1 MSRITAPIPLEKKS
15 MTGARIE
22 LKSMEK
28 RISQKRR
35 GATPLPIRDGLNPT
49 HARVPDGP
57 ITAWDFVHNLITTQR
72 HRHPEDNEAALQTRF
87 DANEVV
93 RQDGSPL
100 RPDSILATN
109 AVVYFYRIP
118 APEQP
123 VPYGIPILH
132 EDEHLLVVDKPP
144 FMATMPRARHITET
158 ATVRLRRETG
168 NNDLSPAHRLDRL
181 TSGLLVFTKDRSV
194 RGAYQT
200 LFAERRVTKTYEAIA
215 PLADVSPG
223 TIWRSRMEKTPGE
236 LQGRIVEG
244 EVNAITEVAAVEPV
258 DKNPYEMLHGSL
270 PALARY
276 TLKPHTGKTHQLR
289 LHMLQAGIPII
300 GDPIYPVIF
309 PAEAEDMRIPMH
321 LTATRISFVD
331 PLTGR
336 PREFSSQLPLESHH
350 FLSP

>member
-1 MSRITAPIPLEKKS
+1 

-22 LKSMEK
+22 LKSMGK
-28 RISQKRR
+28 RISQKGR

-49 HARVPDGP
+49 HARVAEGP
-57 ITAWDFVHNLITTQR
+57 ITAWDFVHNLIETQR
-72 HRHPEDNEAALQTRF
+72 HRHPDDNDAALQARF
-87 DANEVV
+87 TANEVV
-93 RQDGSPL
+93 SQDGTALS
-100 RPDSILATN
+100 PDSILATN
-109 AVVYFYRIP
+109 AMVYFYRMP
-118 APEQP
+118 APETP
-123 VPYGIPILH
+123 VPYNIPILH

-158 ATVRLRRETG
+158 ATVRLRRMTG
-168 NNDLSPAHRLDRL
+168 NNELSPAHRLDRL
-181 TSGLLVFTKDRSV
+181 TSGILVFTKDRSV

-215 PLADVSPG
+215 PLADVPSG
-223 TIWRSRMEKTPGE
+223 TVWRSRMEKTPGE

-244 EVNAITEVAAVEPV
+244 EINAITEVGGVEPV
-258 DKNPYEMLHGSL
+258 DKAPYEAIHGSL
-270 PALARY
+270 PEIAKY
-276 TLKPHTGKTHQLR
+276 TLKPQTGKTHQLR

-331 PLTGR
+331 PLTAR
-336 PREFSSQLPLESHH
+336 LREFSSQLPLETHH
-350 FLSP
+350 LLSP

>member
-1 MSRITAPIPLEKKS
+1 

-22 LKSMEK
+22 LKSMGK
-28 RISQKRR
+28 RISQKGR

-49 HARVPDGP
+49 HARVAEGP
-57 ITAWDFVHNLITTQR
+57 ITAWDFVHNLIVTQR
-72 HRHPEDNEAALQTRF
+72 HRHPEDNDAALQARF
-87 DANEVV
+87 TANEVV
-93 RQDGSPL
+93 SQDGTALS
-100 RPDSILATN
+100 PDSILSTN
-109 AVVYFYRIP
+109 AMVYFYRMP
-118 APEQP
+118 APETP
-123 VPYGIPILH
+123 VPYDIPILH

-158 ATVRLRRETG
+158 ATVRLRRMTG
-168 NNDLSPAHRLDRL
+168 NNELSPAHRLDRL
-181 TSGLLVFTKDRSV
+181 TSGILVFTKDRSV

-223 TIWRSRMEKTPGE
+223 TVWRSRMEKTPGE

-244 EVNAITEVAAVEPV
+244 EVNAITEIGGVEPV
-258 DKNPYEMLHGSL
+258 DKAPYEAIHGSL
-270 PALARY
+270 PEIAKY
-276 TLKPHTGKTHQLR
+276 TLKPQTGKTHQLR

-331 PLTGR
+331 PLTAR
-336 PREFSSQLPLESHH
+336 PREFSSQLPLETHH
-350 FLSP
+350 LLSP

>member
-1 MSRITAPIPLEKKS
+1 

-22 LKSMEK
+22 LKSMGK
-28 RISQKRR
+28 RISQKGR

-49 HARVPDGP
+49 HARVAEGP
-57 ITAWDFVHNLITTQR
+57 ITAWDFVHNLIETQR
-72 HRHPEDNEAALQTRF
+72 HRHPDDNDAALQARF
-87 DANEVV
+87 TANEVV
-93 RQDGSPL
+93 SQDGTPL
-100 RPDSILATN
+100 SPDSILAAN
-109 AVVYFYRIP
+109 AMVYFYRMP
-118 APEQP
+118 APETP
-123 VPYGIPILH
+123 VPYDIPILH

-158 ATVRLRRETG
+158 ATVRLRRMTG
-168 NNDLSPAHRLDRL
+168 NNELSPAHRLDRL
-181 TSGLLVFTKDRSV
+181 TSGILVFTKDRSV

-215 PLADVSPG
+215 PLADVPPG
-223 TIWRSRMEKTPGE
+223 TVWRSRMEKTPGE

-244 EVNAITEVAAVEPV
+244 EVNAITEVGGVEPV
-258 DKNPYEMLHGSL
+258 DKAPYEAIHGSL
-270 PALARY
+270 PEIAKY
-276 TLKPHTGKTHQLR
+276 TLKPQTGKTHQLR

-331 PLTGR
+331 PLTAR
-336 PREFSSQLPLESHH
+336 PREFSSQLPLETHH
-350 FLSP
+350 LLSP

>member
-1 MSRITAPIPLEKKS
+1 M
-15 MTGARIE
+15 G
-22 LKSMEK
+22 K

>member
-1 MSRITAPIPLEKKS
+1 

-22 LKSMEK
+22 LKSMGK
-28 RISQKRR
+28 RISQKGR

-49 HARVPDGP
+49 HARVAEGP
-57 ITAWDFVHNLITTQR
+57 ITAWDFVHNLIETQR
-72 HRHPEDNEAALQTRF
+72 HRHPDDNDAALQARF
-87 DANEVV
+87 TANEVV
-93 RQDGSPL
+93 SQDGTPL
-100 RPDSILATN
+100 SPDSTLATN
-109 AVVYFYRIP
+109 AMVYFYRMP
-118 APEQP
+118 APETP
-123 VPYGIPILH
+123 VPYDIPILH

-158 ATVRLRRETG
+158 ATVRLRRMTG
-168 NNDLSPAHRLDRL
+168 NNELSPAHRLDRL
-181 TSGLLVFTKDRSV
+181 TSGILVFTKDRTV

-223 TIWRSRMEKTPGE
+223 TVWRSRMEKTPGE

-244 EVNAITEVAAVEPV
+244 EVNAITEVGGVEPV
-258 DKNPYEMLHGSL
+258 DKAPYEAIHGSL
-270 PALARY
+270 PEIAKY
-276 TLKPHTGKTHQLR
+276 TLKPQTGKTHQLR

-321 LTATRISFVD
+321 LTATHISFVD
-331 PLTGR
+331 PFTAR
-336 PREFSSQLPLESHH
+336 PREFSSQLPLETHH
-350 FLSP
+350 LLSP

>member
-1 MSRITAPIPLEKKS
+1 

-22 LKSMEK
+22 LKSMGK
-28 RISQKRR
+28 RISQKGR

-49 HARVPDGP
+49 HARVAEGP
-57 ITAWDFVHNLITTQR
+57 ITAWDFVHNLIETQR
-72 HRHPEDNEAALQTRF
+72 HRHPDDNDAALQARF
-87 DANEVV
+87 TANEVV
-93 RQDGSPL
+93 SQDGTALS
-100 RPDSILATN
+100 PDSILSTN
-109 AVVYFYRIP
+109 AMVYFYRMP
-118 APEQP
+118 APETP
-123 VPYGIPILH
+123 VPYDIPILH

-158 ATVRLRRETG
+158 ATVRLRRMTG
-168 NNDLSPAHRLDRL
+168 NNELSPAHRLDRL
-181 TSGLLVFTKDRSV
+181 TSGILVFTKDRSV

-223 TIWRSRMEKTPGE
+223 TVWRSRMEKTPGE

-244 EVNAITEVAAVEPV
+244 EVNAITEIGGVEPV
-258 DKNPYEMLHGSL
+258 DKAPYEAIHGSL
-270 PALARY
+270 PEIAKY
-276 TLKPHTGKTHQLR
+276 TLKPQTGKTHQLR

-331 PLTGR
+331 PLTAR
-336 PREFSSQLPLESHH
+336 PREFSSQLPLETHH
-350 FLSP
+350 LLSP

>member
-1 MSRITAPIPLEKKS
+1 

>member
-1 MSRITAPIPLEKKS
+1 

-22 LKSMEK
+22 LKSMGK
-28 RISQKRR
+28 RISQKGR

-49 HARVPDGP
+49 HARVAEGP
-57 ITAWDFVHNLITTQR
+57 ITAWDFVHNLIETQR
-72 HRHPEDNEAALQTRF
+72 HRHPDDNDAALQARF
-87 DANEVV
+87 TANEVLS
-93 RQDGSPL
+93 QDGTPL
-100 RPDSILATN
+100 SPDSILATN
-109 AVVYFYRIP
+109 AMVYFYRIP
-118 APEQP
+118 APETP
-123 VPYGIPILH
+123 VPYDIPILH

-158 ATVRLRRETG
+158 ATVRLRRMTG
-168 NNDLSPAHRLDRL
+168 NNELSPAHRLDRL
-181 TSGLLVFTKDRSV
+181 TSGILVFTKDRSV

-215 PLADVSPG
+215 PLADVPPG
-223 TIWRSRMEKTPGE
+223 TVWRSHLEKTPGE

-244 EVNAITEVAAVEPV
+244 EVNAITEVSGVEPV
-258 DKNPYEMLHGSL
+258 DKAPYEAIHGSL
-270 PALARY
+270 PEIAKY
-276 TLKPHTGKTHQLR
+276 TLKPQTGKTHQLR

-331 PLTGR
+331 PLTAR
-336 PREFSSQLPLESHH
+336 PREFSSQLPLETHH
-350 FLSP
+350 LLSP

>member
-1 MSRITAPIPLEKKS
+1 M
-15 MTGARIE
+15 G
-22 LKSMEK
+22 K
-28 RISQKRR
+28 RISQKGR

-49 HARVPDGP
+49 HARVAEGP
-57 ITAWDFVHNLITTQR
+57 ITAWDFVHNLIVTQR
-72 HRHPEDNEAALQTRF
+72 HRHPEDNDAALQARF
-87 DANEVV
+87 TANEVV
-93 RQDGSPL
+93 SQDGTALS
-100 RPDSILATN
+100 PDSILSTN
-109 AVVYFYRIP
+109 AMVYFYRMP
-118 APEQP
+118 APETP
-123 VPYGIPILH
+123 VPYDIPILH

-158 ATVRLRRETG
+158 ATVRLRRMTG
-168 NNDLSPAHRLDRL
+168 NNELSPAHRLDRL
-181 TSGLLVFTKDRSV
+181 TSGILVFTKDRSV

-223 TIWRSRMEKTPGE
+223 TVWRSRMEKTPGE

-244 EVNAITEVAAVEPV
+244 EVNAITEIGGVEPV
-258 DKNPYEMLHGSL
+258 DKAPYEAIHGSL
-270 PALARY
+270 PEIAKY
-276 TLKPHTGKTHQLR
+276 TLKPQTGKTHQLR

-331 PLTGR
+331 PLTAR
-336 PREFSSQLPLESHH
+336 PREFSSQLPLETHH
-350 FLSP
+350 LLSP

>member
-1 MSRITAPIPLEKKS
+1 M
-15 MTGARIE
+15 G
-22 LKSMEK
+22 K

-200 LFAERRVTKTYEAIA
+200 LFAERRVAKTYEAIA

>member
-1 MSRITAPIPLEKKS
+1 M
-15 MTGARIE
+15 G
-22 LKSMEK
+22 K

-331 PLTGR
+331 PLTGG